1 MVGGVKRTPRTKAS
15 DEVAG
20 AGGVATG
27 GGTGAGAGGVAA
39 GGGTGAVA
47 GGAEVVARGSV
58 TGTAA
63 DLCPLGTLAKASVVD
78 LPFFSSTSS

>member
-1 MVGGVKRTPRTKAS
+1 MTRRTKAS
-15 DEVAG
+15 VDV
-20 AGGVATG
+20 
-27 GGTGAGAGGVAA
+27 AGAGGVAA

-47 GGAEVVARGSV
+47 AVVDVVALVSV

-63 DLCPLGTLAKASVVD
+63 DLWLLGTLVKASVVD

>member
-1 MVGGVKRTPRTKAS
+1 MAPWTKTS
-15 DEVAG
+15 VDVDG
-20 AGGVATG
+20 AGGV
-27 GGTGAGAGGVAA
+27 GARASC
-39 GGGTGAVA
+39 TEAVA
-47 GGAEVVARGSV
+47 SADEVALVSG

>member
-1 MVGGVKRTPRTKAS
+1 MTPRTKAS
-15 DEVAG
+15 VDV
-20 AGGVATG
+20 
-27 GGTGAGAGGVAA
+27 AGAGGVAA

-47 GGAEVVARGSV
+47 AGADAVALVSV

-63 DLCPLGTLAKASVVD
+63 DLWLRGTLAKASVVD